1 MRHKQTSVDACRHHP
16 GMVDKVV
23 GYYDTAV
30 KIYGV
35 AHGMYQVAKTVAPY
49 VAAGAAMVA

>member
-16 GMVDKVV
+16 GMVDRAV
-23 GYYDTAV
+23 GYWDTAT

-49 VAAGAAMVA
+49 VAAGAAIVA

>member
-1 MRHKQTSVDACRHHP
+1 MRHKQTSVDACRHYP
-16 GMVDKVV
+16 GMVDRAV

>member
-1 MRHKQTSVDACRHHP
+1 
-16 GMVDKVV
+16 MVDKAV
-23 GYYDTAV
+23 GYWDTAT

-35 AHGMYQVAKTVAPY
+35 AHGIYQVAKTVAPY